1 MGGEIKVK
9 ARWSRN
15 LQFIGTDDRGH
26 AVVLD
31 GLPPEEGGMGEGTG
45 FRPGSLLITALV
57 ACTGMDVISILK
69 KKRQRVTGLEVFGSG
84 ELPDEYPKE
93 FETIHVEYVV
103 RGYDVDPRA
112 VARAI
117 ELSEGKYCV
126 VGHTLQPKV
135 KIVSTYRIEEEES
148 PD

>member
-1 MGGEIKVK
+1 MVEEVKVK

-31 GLPPEEGGMGEGTG
+31 GHPPEEGGRGEGTG
-45 FRPGSLLITALV
+45 FRPGALMVTALV
-57 ACTGMDVISILK
+57 ACSGMDVISILK
-69 KKRQRVTGLEVFGSG
+69 KKRQRVTGLEVSG
-84 ELPDEYPKE
+84 YSELPDEYPKE

-103 RGYDVDPRA
+103 WGYDVEPRA

-117 ELSEGKYCV
+117 ELSETKYCV

-135 KIVSTYRIEEEES
+135 KIVSAYRIEEEER